1 MLLKNLESFVQ
12 IAKEKPI
19 KKLVVAAA
27 EDDTVLAA
35 VANAS
40 HLGIVEPILIGN
52 SDKIKTIAEELK
64 INLGNIRII
73 DEKNPVMSAKKAVQL
88 IRENEAQI
96 LMKGLVGSADCLRAV
111 LDKET
116 GLRKGDLLSHIGFFE
131 LPAYHKLIA
140 VTDAAQN
147 IAPTME
153 EKISI
158 IKNSV
163 DLFHRLGVVNPK
175 VGIAGAVE
183 MINPK
188 MEATIHAGLLTMMN
202 KRGQIKGCIIDGPLA
217 FDNIVSK
224 EACEH
229 KGIISEV
236 GGDAD
241 LILTPDI
248 EAGNIL
254 YKCMTYFAGA
264 TVAAIILGASCP
276 IVLTSRADS
285 DRSKMMS
292 IALAASY

>member
-12 IAKEKPI
+12 IAKGKPI

-35 VANAS
+35 VANANQY
-40 HLGIVEPILIGN
+40 GIVVPILVGN
-52 SDKIKTIAEELK
+52 SNKIKTIADELK
-64 INLGNIRII
+64 INLGDIRII
-73 DEKNPVMSAKKAVQL
+73 DEKNPVLSAKKAVQL

-131 LPAYHKLIA
+131 MPAYHKLIA

-153 EKISI
+153 EKVSI
-158 IKNSV
+158 IKNAV
-163 DLFHRLGVVNPK
+163 DLFHRLGIDNPK
-175 VGIAGAVE
+175 VGVAAAVE

-188 MEATIHAGLLTMMN
+188 MDATIHAGLLSMMN
-202 KRGQIKGCIIDGPLA
+202 RRGQIKGCVIDGPLA

-229 KGIISEV
+229 KGIISDV

-264 TVAAIILGASCP
+264 TVAAIILGASSP

>member
-35 VANAS
+35 VANAYK
-40 HLGIVEPILIGN
+40 LGIVEPILIGN
-52 SDKIKTIAEELK
+52 TDKIKSIADELE

-73 DEKNPVMSAKKAVQL
+73 DEKNPVISAKKAVQL

-131 LPAYHKLIA
+131 VPAYHKLIA

-147 IAPTME
+147 IAPTLD
-153 EKISI
+153 EKVSI
-158 IKNSV
+158 IKNSI
-163 DLFHRLGVVNPK
+163 DLFHRLGIPNPK
-175 VGIAGAVE
+175 VAIAGAVE

-188 MEATIHAGLLTMMN
+188 MEATIHAGLLSMMN
-202 KRGQIKGCIIDGPLA
+202 RRGQIKGCIIDGPLA

-229 KGIISEV
+229 KGIITEV
-236 GGDAD
+236 GGDTD

-264 TVAAIILGASCP
+264 TVAAIILGATSP